1 MPKKHLKAFLM
12 TSFLKKKKP
21 LGISH
26 SSIWQKTWIFLL
38 SPKNIQVCLRIAKA
52 VILNPWGV
60 AENWQIGQA
69 VSSLDSR
76 DPVEN
81 MRKTLDLFQ
90 KKYMDIHKKPWPVL
104 LGCSHMPWSPAMVQI
119 KKLNP
124 GFQSCDSKFCFDF
137 LLPEG
142 LNTYGKMLRLQGIFH
157 TSLMVIGMSLKLSYS

>member
-1 MPKKHLKAFLM
+1 M

-81 MRKTLDLFQ
+81 MRKTLDLFSEKIHGHTQ
-90 KKYMDIHKKPWPVL
+90 KALACASGVFTYALKP
-104 LGCSHMPWSPAMVQI
+104 S
-119 KKLNP
+119 
-124 GFQSCDSKFCFDF
+124 
-137 LLPEG
+137 
-142 LNTYGKMLRLQGIFH
+142 YGADQK
-157 TSLMVIGMSLKLSYS
+157 T

>member
-1 MPKKHLKAFLM
+1 MPKKHLKVFLM

-81 MRKTLDLFQ
+81 MRKTLDLFSEKIHGHTQ
-90 KKYMDIHKKPWPVL
+90 KN
-104 LGCSHMPWSPAMVQI
+104 LGLCVWGVHICPKAQLWCRS
-119 KKLNP
+119 KNFTL
-124 GFQSCDSKFCFDF
+124 DSKVVIANFVSIFCF
-137 LLPEG
+137 
-142 LNTYGKMLRLQGIFH
+142 
-157 TSLMVIGMSLKLSYS
+157 LKAWTPKAKC